1 MLQEPLNFFPQESL
15 KHRRRIGSWF
25 DWDSGGFSR
34 PSCVRLRTG
43 RADIVL
49 QCLATLPARKL
60 VSLVIPPVYSSPEAA
75 LADRNAIDRIPLA

>member
-1 MLQEPLNFFPQESL
+1 M
-15 KHRRRIGSWF
+15 
-25 DWDSGGFSR
+25 
-34 PSCVRLRTG
+34 RLRTG